1 MWLPHISYSVSEGQA
16 CAFSLLPKLKAVSP
30 QQREGGGDSA
40 IPSQPPLS
48 GLQAP
53 AGQAADSCY
62 LLRQTP
68 DVNHLGCQGKCE
80 LFSKQ

>member
-16 CAFSLLPKLKAVSP
+16 CAFSLLPKLKLFLCSRERAV
-30 QQREGGGDSA
+30 ET
-40 IPSQPPLS
+40 PLS
-48 GLQAP
+48 PRGLRFQGCRP
-53 AGQAADSCY
+53 GCQAADSCY